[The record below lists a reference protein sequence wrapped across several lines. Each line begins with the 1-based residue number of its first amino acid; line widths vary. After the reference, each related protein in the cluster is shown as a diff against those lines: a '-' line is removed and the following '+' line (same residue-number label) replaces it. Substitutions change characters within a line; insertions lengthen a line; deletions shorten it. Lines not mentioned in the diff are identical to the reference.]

1 MTLTEEIVKVLG
13 GSGVLRQRIKNMGEL
28 ELLVQHGLPFRALE
42 KVMGTFRLGR
52 VEVERVLLVP
62 SRTLARRKETTRMRA
77 VESDRLMRLA
87 RVGARAVRV
96 LGTEEKAATWLH
108 RSNKA
113 LGDRLPLDL
122 LKTDLGTKQVED
134 VLGRIEYGV
143 IG

>member
-1 MTLTEEIVKVLG
+1 MVLTEEIVKVLG
-13 GSGVLRQRIKNMGEL
+13 GSGVLKQRIKNMSEL
-28 ELLVQHGLPFRALE
+28 EILVQHGLPYRALE
-42 KVMGTFRLGR
+42 KVMEKFRLERG
-52 VEVERVLLVP
+52 EVQKVLLVP
-62 SRTLARRKETTRMRA
+62 SRTLARRKETTRMKA
-77 VESDRLMRLA
+77 VESDRLIRLV
-87 RVGARAVRV
+87 RVGTRAVQV

-122 LKTDLGTKQVED
+122 LRTDLGAKQVED